1 MDKLTINLGTWFGVQ
16 VKLHWTITVFFAIIL
31 LFNQYLALF
40 FFSVMI
46 LVLLHEFGHCFA
58 AHYYKVEAKE
68 IILNPLFGLA
78 MIRPPQNALIEAV
91 IALSGPMANLFL
103 IPFLYFASCWI
114 HSFFETILYGNLI
127 IFGFNLLPLY
137 PLDGGRVVRAILFHC
152 LNNYNDATLYAAR
165 ISQITSI
172 LLVFPATI
180 FLGLIFGASL
190 LAIALVA
197 TAEIHNLQASS
208 SNY

>member
-1 MDKLTINLGTWFGVQ
+1 
-16 VKLHWTITVFFAIIL
+16 
-31 LFNQYLALF
+31 
-40 FFSVMI
+40 MI

-68 IILNPLFGLA
+68 IILNPLFGAA
-78 MIRPPQNALIEAV
+78 MIRPPQNALIETV
-91 IALSGPMANLFL
+91 IALSGPMANLLL

-114 HSFFETILYGNLI
+114 HCFFETILYGNLI

-180 FLGLIFGASL
+180 FFGLIFGVSL
-190 LAIALVA
+190 LVIALMA
-197 TAEIHNLQASS
+197 TAEIRNLQVSS